1 MKKKNNL
8 IGGNV
13 FIDPITSFSYYSF
26 AFSYIF
32 YLYPFFFHFFFIDL
46 QKKTI
51 FCGYRKQH
59 SMLTIINKKLG
70 KVYE

>member
-32 YLYPFFFHFFFIDL
+32 YLYPFFFHFFLSIF
-46 QKKTI
+46 KKKPFFVAI
-51 FCGYRKQH
+51 ENSILC
-59 SMLTIINKKLG
+59 
-70 KVYE
+70 